1 MAIIEG
7 YSVLTAVFT
16 NNERTTIRATLKE
29 DGSDKI
35 IDHYLTADT
44 DVINHDFDELLK
56 EMTIDEIHEAT
67 FKEIRF
73 QQRELKRVALEV
85 AKRNGWITSDVEV
98 EDDIG
103 EKYAHLKP
111 EDATAGD
118 IAAEV
123 AAAQIP
129 ADEVIIKTVFDF
141 ESNQDFLF
149 QLKLKL
155 FEQDWVKDC
164 EDRELKRELR
174 KAETIPAVMAQAAAI
189 WEIARTTPKDVSED

>member
-1 MAIIEG
+1 MAVIEG

-16 NNERTTIRATLKE
+16 NNERDTIRVTLKQ

-35 IDHYLTADT
+35 IDHYVTADAN
-44 DVINHDFDELLK
+44 VSNPDFEELLK

-67 FKEIRF
+67 FKDIRF

-85 AKRNGWITSDVEV
+85 AKRNGWITSDVSV

-103 EKYAHLKP
+103 EQYAHLKP

-118 IAAEV
+118 IASEV
-123 AAAQIP
+123 AAAQVP
-129 ADEVIIKTVFDF
+129 ADEVIINTIFD
-141 ESNQDFLF
+141 EKSNPDFLF

-155 FEQDWVKDC
+155 FEEQWVQDC
-164 EDRELKRELR
+164 ADRDLKRELR
-174 KAETIPAVMAQAAAI
+174 KADTIASVIAKAIVI
-189 WEIARTTPKDVSED
+189 WEASED